1 MCALL
6 QFTQLI
12 SDWAKNIYTVHLI
25 LNLVLS
31 GENKESFQPLT
42 TATTEQSTCASI
54 KVDRRVLKWS
64 TWHGGKGIIALVFVN
79 TKEITLFIRQK
90 QLVIYCCRW
99 GRSNWLAK
107 FLTLKH
113 QLISQPPEPVGL
125 QNLYGLQF
133 YIHEENMLQHKLY
146 FESVRVCVRL
156 PLAVSVKFHTGRNSG
171 KGLNAWLFN
180 LSWKS
185 FCLCLNLAIAE
196 GLWHKW
202 VEVPVGRGNWN
213 LETRAK
219 ILV

>member
-31 GENKESFQPLT
+31 GENKESVQPLT

-54 KVDRRVLKWS
+54 KVDRKVLKWS
-64 TWHGGKGIIALVFVN
+64 TWHGGKGIIALAFVN
-79 TKEITLFIRQK
+79 TKEVMLFIRQK
-90 QLVIYCCRW
+90 QLVIYRCRW
-99 GRSNWLAK
+99 GRSNWLGK

-113 QLISQPPEPVGL
+113 QLILQSPEPVGL

-133 YIHEENMLQHKLY
+133 YIHKQNMLQHKLY
-146 FESVRVCVRL
+146 FESVKVCVRL
-156 PLAVSVKFHTGRNSG
+156 PLADSVKFHTGRNSG

-185 FCLCLNLAIAE
+185 LLLVLPLFTSCHSWRTMAR
-196 GLWHKW
+196 
-202 VEVPVGRGNWN
+202 VGGNSCGSWE
-213 LETRAK
+213 LESWDK
-219 ILV
+219 C